1 MNINIATDMQFPMA
15 TFNLQQGESARIARG
30 SMIYRTGGVELNAK
44 LNAKGGSGLGKLV
57 AAAARS
63 VVSGES
69 MFITEVIS
77 NVPDGELAIAPS
89 CPGTIVQLDVGANQ
103 YRLNDSTFLAM
114 ESTVNYTMQRQSVG
128 KALFGGQGGFYVMT
142 TEGQGRLLVN
152 AFGSIKELQLNNAN
166 GFAIDNGH
174 VVAWDKN
181 LDYDIQLQSGVFGSI
196 GTGEGVINVFRGTG
210 KVLIQTLNLETFA
223 DQLTRYIPTDK

>member
-1 MNINIATDMQFPMA
+1 MDIKIAMEMQFPMA
-15 TFNLQQGESARIARG
+15 TFRLQQGETARIARG
-30 SMIYRTGGVELNAK
+30 SMIYRTAGVDLNTK
-44 LNAKGGSGLGKLV
+44 LNASGGSGFGKFV

-69 MFITEVIS
+69 IFVTEVVS
-77 NVPDGELAIAPS
+77 NVPDGEVAIAPS

-114 ESTVNYTMQRQSVG
+114 ESSVNYTLQRQSIG
-128 KALFGGQGGFYVMT
+128 KAIFGGQGGFFVMT

-152 AFGSIKELQLNNAN
+152 AFGSIKEIQLNNAN

-174 VVAWDKN
+174 VVAWDRN
-181 LDYDIQLQSGVFGSI
+181 LDYDISLQSGLFGSI
-196 GTGEGVINVFRGTG
+196 GTGEGIINVFRGTG
-210 KVLIQTLNLETFA
+210 KVLVQTLNLETFA
-223 DQLTRYIPTDK
+223 EQIKRFLPSDK